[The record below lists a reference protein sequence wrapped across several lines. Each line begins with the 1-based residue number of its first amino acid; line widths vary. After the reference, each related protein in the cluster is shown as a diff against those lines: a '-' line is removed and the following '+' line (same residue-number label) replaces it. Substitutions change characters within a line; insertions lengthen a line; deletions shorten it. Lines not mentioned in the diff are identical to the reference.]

1 MTAHIEYFQIDSFR
15 GIKNLKLNNLKEI
28 NIITGDNNSGKTSIL
43 EIINHLNAIDS
54 VRNIAYSTTRGIK
67 RSQLFDFTPFQKIN
81 YLFPIDD
88 EQSIVSYSFKTDQKH
103 DVILKK
109 ENYFELLPES
119 EVKKMQGYRV
129 NNTKS
134 IEEELVD
141 TEYSHL
147 EFVLDG
153 NSIKNLTISEFER
166 IRRDQ
171 SNFHFVNTVYIT
183 PFRHTLN
190 DMFLS
195 EVLNNSQLYEEML
208 IILKEFDENIISI
221 NVDSSGHSSANKRYV
236 ILSKNHKKAI
246 PLELYG
252 DGMKKAILLM
262 SAVVS
267 AKNGILLL
275 DEFETAIHTSAMNKI
290 FTWIIN
296 TCIKLNVQ
304 LFITSHSKEAIE
316 KVLKCCPDLSN
327 NINLYTLYKKGD
339 NTLVRTLS
347 CKEAIEVIDKFDL
360 EVR

>member
-1 MTAHIEYFQIDSFR
+1 MNVHIKNFRIDSFR
-15 GIKNLKLNNLKEI
+15 GIKDLRLDNLKEI
-28 NIITGDNNSGKTSIL
+28 NIITGDNNSGKTSVL

-54 VRNIAYSTTRGIK
+54 VKNIAYSTTRGI
-67 RSQLFDFTPFQKIN
+67 RQTQLFSFTPFERIN

-88 EQSIVSYSFKTDQKH
+88 EKSVISYSFETDKQYN
-103 DVILKK
+103 VILEK

-119 EVKKMQGYRV
+119 EVKKILGYKV
-129 NNTKS
+129 SNKN
-134 IEEELVD
+134 IINEELVD
-141 TEYSHL
+141 TENMSL
-147 EFVLDG
+147 EFILNG
-153 NSIKNLTISEFER
+153 KIIKKVDISEFER
-166 IRRDQ
+166 IKRDSSSYQ
-171 SNFHFVNTVYIT
+171 FIKTVYIT

-190 DMFLS
+190 DIFLS
-195 EVLNNSQLYEEML
+195 DVLNNSELYEEML
-208 IILKEFDENIISI
+208 SVLKEFDENIISI
-221 NVDSSGHSSANKRYV
+221 NVDSSGQSSVRKRYV

-262 SAVVS
+262 SAVIS

-275 DEFETAIHTSAMNKI
+275 DEFETAIHTSAMDKI

-296 TCIKLNVQ
+296 TCMKLNVQ

-316 KVLKCCPDLSN
+316 KVLKCCPDLSD
-327 NINLYTLYKKGD
+327 NINLYTLYKKNN